1 MTNPIIGYYSFNERR
16 KIMTYKEA
24 LETRL
29 TEGYEALAEL
39 ELGSDEYKKAAES
52 LKALQEAL
60 NGIKKSE
67 NAIYAVD
74 ARTAQNKAMADSE
87 LKIRMAE
94 LASRMAFKGFW
105 NHRYMLFEK
114 DGVIKTLGARNSM
127 NDTNRW

>member
-1 MTNPIIGYYSFNERR
+1 MTIPIIGYYSFNERR

-39 ELGSDEYKKAAES
+39 ELGTDEYKKAAES

-60 NGIKKSE
+60 NGINKSE
-67 NAIYAVD
+67 NAKYAVD
-74 ARTAQNKAMADSE
+74 ARTAQNRDMSATE

>member
-1 MTNPIIGYYSFNERR
+1 MTIPIIGYYSFNERR

-29 TEGYEALAEL
+29 TEGYEALAKL
-39 ELGSDEYKKAAES
+39 ELGTDEYKTAAES

-74 ARTAQNKAMADSE
+74 ARTAQNKAIAEND
-87 LKIRMAE
+87 LKIRIAE

>member
-1 MTNPIIGYYSFNERR
+1 MTIPIIGYYSFNERR

-39 ELGSDEYKKAAES
+39 ELGTDEYKKAAES

-60 NGIKKSE
+60 NGVNKSE

-74 ARTAQNKAMADSE
+74 ARTAQNKVMADNE

>member
-1 MTNPIIGYYSFNERR
+1 MTIPIIGYYSFNERR

-29 TEGYEALAEL
+29 TEGYEALAKL
-39 ELGSDEYKKAAES
+39 ELGSTEYKLASES
-52 LKALQEAL
+52 LKNLQESL
-60 NGIKKSE
+60 NGIERSE
-67 NAIYAVD
+67 NARYAVD
-74 ARTAQNKAMADSE
+74 ARTAQNRDMSNTE

>member
-1 MTNPIIGYYSFNERR
+1 MTIPIIGYYSFNERR

>member
-1 MTNPIIGYYSFNERR
+1 MTIPIIGYYSFNERR

-39 ELGSDEYKKAAES
+39 ELGTDEYKKAAES

-74 ARTAQNKAMADSE
+74 ARTAQNKAIAEND
-87 LKIRMAE
+87 LKIRIAE

>member
-1 MTNPIIGYYSFNERR
+1 MTIPIIGYYSFNERR

-39 ELGSDEYKKAAES
+39 ELGTDEYKKAAES

-74 ARTAQNKAMADSE
+74 ARTAQNKAMADND

-94 LASRMAFKGFW
+94 LAGRMAFKGFW

>member
-1 MTNPIIGYYSFNERR
+1 MTIPIIGYYSFNERR

-24 LETRL
+24 LEARL
-29 TEGYEALAEL
+29 TEGYEALAGL

-60 NGIKKSE
+60 NGINKSE
-67 NAIYAVD
+67 NARYAVD
-74 ARTAQNKAMADSE
+74 ARTAQSRDMSNTE

>member
-1 MTNPIIGYYSFNERR
+1 MTIPIIGYYSFNERR
-16 KIMTYKEA
+16 KIMTYKEV

-39 ELGSDEYKKAAES
+39 EEGSVEYLRATIS
-52 LKALQEAL
+52 LKNLQESL
-60 NGIKKSE
+60 NGIERSE
-67 NAIYAVD
+67 NARYAVD
-74 ARTAQNKAMADSE
+74 ARTAQSRDMSNTE

>member
-1 MTNPIIGYYSFNERR
+1 MTIPIIGYYSFNERR

-29 TEGYEALAEL
+29 TEGYEALAKL

-74 ARTAQNKAMADSE
+74 ARTAQNKAMADNE

>member
-1 MTNPIIGYYSFNERR
+1 
-16 KIMTYKEA
+16 MTYKEA
-24 LETRL
+24 LEARL

-39 ELGSDEYKKAAES
+39 ELGSTEYKLASES
-52 LKALQEAL
+52 LRNLQESMNSIEKNEITVNSVRARL
-60 NGIKKSE
+60 N
-67 NAIYAVD
+67 
-74 ARTAQNKAMADSE
+74 QNKTMADND
-87 LKIRMAE
+87 LKMRMAE

>member
-1 MTNPIIGYYSFNERR
+1 
-16 KIMTYKEA
+16 MTYKEA

-39 ELGSDEYKKAAES
+39 ELGSTEYKLASES
-52 LKALQEAL
+52 LKNLQESL
-60 NGIKKSE
+60 NGIERSE
-67 NAIYAVD
+67 NARYAVD
-74 ARTAQNKAMADSE
+74 ARTAQNRDMSNTE

>member
-1 MTNPIIGYYSFNERR
+1 MTIPIIGYYSFNERR

-39 ELGSDEYKKAAES
+39 ELGTDEYKKAAES
-52 LKALQEAL
+52 LKALQEAF

-74 ARTAQNKAMADSE
+74 ARTAQNKAMADNE

>member
-1 MTNPIIGYYSFNERR
+1 MTIPIIGYYSFNERR

-29 TEGYEALAEL
+29 TEGYEALAKL
-39 ELGSDEYKKAAES
+39 ELGTDEYKTAAES

-74 ARTAQNKAMADSE
+74 ARTAQNKAMADNE

-94 LASRMAFKGFW
+94 LAGRMAFKGFW
-105 NHRYMLFEK
+105 NRRYMLFEK

>member
-1 MTNPIIGYYSFNERR
+1 MTIPIIGYYSFNERR

-24 LETRL
+24 LEARL

-39 ELGSDEYKKAAES
+39 ELGTDEYKKAAES

-74 ARTAQNKAMADSE
+74 ARTAQNKAIVDND

>member
-1 MTNPIIGYYSFNERR
+1 MTIPIIGYYSFNERR
-16 KIMTYKEA
+16 KIMMYKEA
-24 LETRL
+24 LEARL
-29 TEGYEALAEL
+29 YDGYEALAEL
-39 ELGSDEYKKAAES
+39 ELGTDEYKKAAES
-52 LKALQEAL
+52 LKALQEAH
-60 NGIKKSE
+60 NGIVKTE

-74 ARTAQNKAMADSE
+74 ARTAQNKAIADND
-87 LKIRMAE
+87 LKVRLAE

>member
-1 MTNPIIGYYSFNERR
+1 MTIPIIGYYSFNERR

-29 TEGYEALAEL
+29 TEGYEALAGLDPWDTKYETA
-39 ELGSDEYKKAAES
+39 SRS
-52 LKALQEAL
+52 LKNLQEAL
-60 NGIKKSE
+60 NGINKSE

>member
-1 MTNPIIGYYSFNERR
+1 MTIPIIGYYSFNERR

-24 LETRL
+24 LKTRL

-94 LASRMAFKGFW
+94 LAGRMAFKGFW

>member
-1 MTNPIIGYYSFNERR
+1 MTIPIIGYYSFNERR

-29 TEGYEALAEL
+29 TEGYEALAGL

-60 NGIKKSE
+60 NGINKSE

>member
-1 MTNPIIGYYSFNERR
+1 
-16 KIMTYKEA
+16 MTYKEA
-24 LETRL
+24 LEARL
-29 TEGYEALAEL
+29 TEGYEALAGL
-39 ELGSDEYKKAAES
+39 EEGSIEYLRASIS
-52 LKALQEAL
+52 LKNLQESM
-60 NGIKKSE
+60 NGINRTE
-67 NAIYAVD
+67 NAKYAVD
-74 ARTAQNKAMADSE
+74 ARTAQNRDMSATE

>member
-1 MTNPIIGYYSFNERR
+1 MTIPIIGYYSFNERR

-39 ELGSDEYKKAAES
+39 ELGTDEYKKAAES

-74 ARTAQNKAMADSE
+74 ARTAQNKAIADND
-87 LKIRMAE
+87 LKIRMME
-94 LASRMAFKGFW
+94 LAGKMAFKGVW

>member
-1 MTNPIIGYYSFNERR
+1 MTIPIIGYYSFNERR

-24 LETRL
+24 LEARL

-39 ELGSDEYKKAAES
+39 EEGSVEYLRATIS
-52 LKALQEAL
+52 LKNLQESL

-67 NAIYAVD
+67 NARYAVD
-74 ARTAQNKAMADSE
+74 ARTAQSRDMSNTE

-94 LASRMAFKGFW
+94 LAGRMAFKGFW

>member
-1 MTNPIIGYYSFNERR
+1 
-16 KIMTYKEA
+16 MTYKEA

-39 ELGSDEYKKAAES
+39 ELGTDEYKKAAES

>member
-1 MTNPIIGYYSFNERR
+1 MTIPIIGYYSFNERR

-60 NGIKKSE
+60 NGINKSE
-67 NAIYAVD
+67 NARYAVD
-74 ARTAQNKAMADSE
+74 ARTAQNRDMSNTE

>member
-1 MTNPIIGYYSFNERR
+1 MTIPIIGYYSFNERR

-39 ELGSDEYKKAAES
+39 ELGTDEYKKAAES

-60 NGIKKSE
+60 NGINKSE

-74 ARTAQNKAMADSE
+74 ARTAQNKAIVDND

>member
-1 MTNPIIGYYSFNERR
+1 MTIPIIGYYSFNERR

-24 LETRL
+24 LEARL

-60 NGIKKSE
+60 NGINKSE

>member
-1 MTNPIIGYYSFNERR
+1 MTIPIIGYYSFNERR
-16 KIMTYKEA
+16 KTMTYKEA
-24 LETRL
+24 LEARL

-39 ELGSDEYKKAAES
+39 ELGTDEYKKAAES

-94 LASRMAFKGFW
+94 LAGRMAFKGFW

>member
-1 MTNPIIGYYSFNERR
+1 MTIPIIGYYSFNERR

-39 ELGSDEYKKAAES
+39 ELGTDEYKKAAES

-60 NGIKKSE
+60 NGINKSE

-74 ARTAQNKAMADSE
+74 ARTAQNKAIAEND
-87 LKIRMAE
+87 LKIRIAE

>member
-1 MTNPIIGYYSFNERR
+1 MTIPIIGYYSFNERR

-60 NGIKKSE
+60 NGINKSE

-74 ARTAQNKAMADSE
+74 ARTAQNKAMADNE

>member
-1 MTNPIIGYYSFNERR
+1 MTIPIIGYYSFNERR

-39 ELGSDEYKKAAES
+39 ELGSTEYKLASES
-52 LKALQEAL
+52 LKNLQESL
-60 NGIKKSE
+60 NGIERSE
-67 NAIYAVD
+67 NARYAVD
-74 ARTAQNKAMADSE
+74 ARTAQNRDMSNTE

>member
-1 MTNPIIGYYSFNERR
+1 MTIPIIGYYSFNERR

-29 TEGYEALAEL
+29 TEGYEALAKL

-52 LKALQEAL
+52 LKALQEAH
-60 NGIKKSE
+60 NAIVKSE
-67 NAIYAVD
+67 NAIYAID
-74 ARTAQNKAMADSE
+74 ARTAQNRDMSATE

>member
-1 MTNPIIGYYSFNERR
+1 MTIPIIGYYSFNERR

-24 LETRL
+24 LEARL

-39 ELGSDEYKKAAES
+39 EEGSVEYLRATIS
-52 LKALQEAL
+52 LKNLQESL
-60 NGIKKSE
+60 NGIERSE
-67 NAIYAVD
+67 NARYAVD
-74 ARTAQNKAMADSE
+74 ARTAQSRDMSNTE